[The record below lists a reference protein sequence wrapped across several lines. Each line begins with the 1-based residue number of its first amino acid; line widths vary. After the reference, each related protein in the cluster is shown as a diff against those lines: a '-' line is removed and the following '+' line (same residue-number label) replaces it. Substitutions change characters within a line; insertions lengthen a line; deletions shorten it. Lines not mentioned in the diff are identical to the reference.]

1 MIKFEEYEF
10 LLNYICIISEADFRY
25 AEDELDKFLKRN
37 ASNISNEPIPTFTLE
52 FDNIKYTISVTS
64 KNFNN
69 PVYQKYYWIVDINL
83 PGETW
88 GEVKHILTNYLWLD
102 ESNFDENGKGI
113 LEFCVPYSN
122 FYVEGTLLTTDNIPI
137 FSINDNNIIYKNL

>member
-25 AEDELDKFLKRN
+25 AEDELNKFLKRN
-37 ASNISNEPIPTFTLE
+37 GSNISNEPIPTFTLE
-52 FDNIKYTISVTS
+52 FDNIKYIISVTS
-64 KNFNN
+64 KNFIN
-69 PVYQKYYWIVDINL
+69 PIYQRYYWIVDIVL

-88 GEVKHILTNYLWLD
+88 EEVKHILTNYLWLD

-113 LEFCVPYSN
+113 LEFSVPYSN
-122 FYVEGTLLTTDNIPI
+122 FYVEGTLLTTDNIPT
-137 FSINDNNIIYKNL
+137 FSINDDNIIHKNF